1 MGRVVVH
8 IGTHKTGTTSIQKNL
23 AAHRA
28 VLLQQGVLYPDYT
41 MLGLGQHYAHLGMAN
56 ALAGQHQKFTVQDAE
71 TFFAKS
77 RDLSNSTGVTLF
89 SAEPFYRQILS
100 KTAPQN
106 MRTPEEYWTAR
117 NNYIARFRNIIG
129 PAEIVLVVRRQ
140 DDFAES
146 MYQEQIKVTKFS
158 KNFQTYLKNF
168 WFHFNYAEQAD
179 AWAKYFPEVK
189 IIPFQKIKGQNIT
202 QKFLALAGISA
213 TNIRDGQMQNVGMP
227 QDGVILKRAANS
239 LRLPQNSLQLL
250 LECILSEKF
259 RDALPCV
266 KRSFFASHA
275 HRDEFYQQH
284 ASGNARLAERAGLT
298 VDELFGPARANNLI
312 FGDAVTQESLEAMMR
327 ILQPILS
334 DEHLE
339 QLRKAATV
347 IRTKRK
353 LKLIKGDDGK
363 ASPS

>member
-1 MGRVVVH
+1 M
-8 IGTHKTGTTSIQKNL
+8 
-23 AAHRA
+23 
-28 VLLQQGVLYPDYT
+28 LLQQGVLYPDYT
-41 MLGLGQHYAHLGMAN
+41 MMGLGKHYAHIGMAN
-56 ALAGQHQKFTVQDAE
+56 ALAGQHQKFTAQDAE

-77 RDLSNSTGVTLF
+77 RRFSNSMAVTLF
-89 SAEPFYRQILS
+89 SAEPFFRQVLS

-106 MRTPEEYWTAR
+106 MKSPEEYWAAR
-117 NNYIARFRNIIG
+117 DKYIGRFRNIIG

-179 AWAKYFPEVK
+179 AWAKYFHEVK

-202 QKFLALAGISA
+202 QKFLSLADISV
-213 TNIRDGQMQNVGMP
+213 TNIRDGQKQNVGIP

-239 LRLPQNSLQLL
+239 LRLPQTTLELL

-259 RDALPCV
+259 RDALPRE
-266 KRSFFASHA
+266 KRSFFASGA

-284 ASGNARLAERAGLT
+284 ALENARLAERAGLT

-312 FGDAVTQESLEAMMR
+312 FGDAVTQETLEGMMR
-327 ILQPILS
+327 ILKPILS

-339 QLRKAATV
+339 QLRKAVRSTGP
-347 IRTKRK
+347 RESQGYKS
-353 LKLIKGDDGK
+353 G
-363 ASPS
+363 